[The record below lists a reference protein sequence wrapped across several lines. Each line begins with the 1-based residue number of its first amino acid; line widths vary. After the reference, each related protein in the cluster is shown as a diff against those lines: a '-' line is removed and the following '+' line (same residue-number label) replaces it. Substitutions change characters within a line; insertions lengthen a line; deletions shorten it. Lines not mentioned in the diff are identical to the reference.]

1 MRLFSGKLLFAL
13 VLASAS
19 LTSQAQPPMAQQG
32 QMQISEEQKNL
43 MVQMRQAQMAL
54 QQNQQKLQVMQTEVI
69 DGSSELQKQRD
80 ALRAKVTEKMNVD
93 GYDSDAEL
101 KALGDIIQKYQ
112 ASGEKPSQ
120 EVIMDFQKRQR
131 VFQQKQVQVL
141 QDKEVQAMAQK
152 FEDSVMQA
160 VEKKNPDSADLL
172 KTIQQ
177 QSDQV
182 RQLQQKFQAAMAGK

>member
-13 VLASAS
+13 FLASAS

-54 QQNQQKLQVMQTEVI
+54 QQNQQKLQVMQSDVI
-69 DGSSELQKQRD
+69 DNSAELQKQRD
-80 ALRAKVTEKMNVD
+80 SLRAKVTEKMNVD
-93 GYDSDAEL
+93 GYDSDAEM

-131 VFQQKQVQVL
+131 VFQQKQMQVL
-141 QDKEVQAMAQK
+141 QDKEVQSMAQK

-160 VEKKNPDSADLL
+160 VEKKNPDSADLI

-177 QSDQV
+177 QTDQV
-182 RQLQQKFQAAMAGK
+182 RQLQQQFQAAMAK